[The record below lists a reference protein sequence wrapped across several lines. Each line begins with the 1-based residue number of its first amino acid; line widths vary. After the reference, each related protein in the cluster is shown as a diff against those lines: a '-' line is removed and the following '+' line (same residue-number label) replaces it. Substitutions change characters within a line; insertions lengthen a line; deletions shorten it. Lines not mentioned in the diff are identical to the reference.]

1 MQSMIS
7 FFSMRLRSSTR
18 KAKTDQIP
26 RVMNPF
32 LQTLFLLL
40 KFVSKVSFLLLM
52 ALKNFVFVALE
63 VFVALVPSSKTPTTK
78 EIMK

>member
-1 MQSMIS
+1 
-7 FFSMRLRSSTR
+7 
-18 KAKTDQIP
+18 
-26 RVMNPF
+26 MNPF